1 MILDILIAS
10 VSLLLVLCGYS
21 CAWFLIHS
29 FNVSGQVRS
38 MGTVNPVT
46 RQPVKGRKAGGGI
59 RFGEMERDSLLA
71 HGAAFLLHDRL
82 HSCSDY
88 HIANVCALC
97 GSLLSILPVQL
108 TRGALSSMM
117 NLSFQQTGKKI
128 CGVCN
133 TSKGIESVAMPFV
146 FRYLAAELAAMNI
159 KLAIS
164 LSNS

>member
-1 MILDILIAS
+1 MTLVILIAS
-10 VSLLLVLCGYS
+10 VSLLLVLCGCS
-21 CAWFLIHS
+21 CAWSLIHS
-29 FNVSGQVRS
+29 LNVSGQVRS

-46 RQPVKGRKAGGGI
+46 RQPVKGRKVGGGI

-88 HIANVCALC
+88 HTATVCALC
-97 GSLLSILPVQL
+97 GSLLSILPVQV
-108 TRGALSSMM
+108 TRGTLSSMM

-133 TSKGIESVAMPFV
+133 TSKGMELVAMPFV